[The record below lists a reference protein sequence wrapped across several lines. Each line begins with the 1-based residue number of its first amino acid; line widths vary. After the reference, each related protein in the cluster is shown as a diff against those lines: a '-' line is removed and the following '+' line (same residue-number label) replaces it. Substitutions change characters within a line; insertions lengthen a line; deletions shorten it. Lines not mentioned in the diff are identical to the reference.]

1 MLHYAGSE
9 VRGGDLFQNKNVFSI
24 AKNSIQRNFK
34 GVSNVYTQHKSLLST
49 TVQNLCRGGLREQQY
64 PFIPQQH
71 SPSTNAKPN
80 DVLVFMVGG
89 TTYEEGRD
97 MMTLMSENPGQ
108 NIVLGGT
115 HQRGNDQ
122 LLSEPAEVER
132 QLRGHGELMA
142 KLRGVPKMDPGEIG
156 S

>member
-34 GVSNVYTQHKSLLST
+34 GVANVYTQHKSLLST

-71 SPSTNAKPN
+71 SPSTNAKPI

-115 HQRGNDQ
+115 NIHNMKSFLADIMQISRFRRRN
-122 LLSEPAEVER
+122 
-132 QLRGHGELMA
+132 
-142 KLRGVPKMDPGEIG
+142 
-156 S
+156 